1 MKKIIRIPRIIK
13 INWVK
18 ELSIS
23 VVFNNGES
31 RMIDFKKVLK
41 KIGVNDD
48 SPAHILYNP
57 DNFAEVVLEENTL
70 SWHNVIQYITLRN
83 GEKMR
88 VPFEIGADV
97 LYNLSLPEP
106 SENSLR
112 LGQIIRDAR
121 LGSGLTQ
128 EDLAQKSGTTRTYI
142 SRIENNKSDLE
153 ITTLRKIIEIGLGKK
168 LEIKIKGPLF
178 LFQFTSNWKRRRSL

>member
-18 ELSIS
+18 GLSIS

-97 LYNLSLPEP
+97 LYNLSLPVP
-106 SENSLR
+106 SEKSLR

-128 EDLAQKSGTTRTYI
+128 EYLAQKSGSTRTYL

-168 LEIKIKGPLF
+168 LEIKIK
-178 LFQFTSNWKRRRSL
+178 

>member
-13 INWVK
+13 INCVK
-18 ELSIS
+18 GLSIS
-23 VVFNNGES
+23 VIFNNGES

-168 LEIKIKGPLF
+168 LEIKIKCPLL
-178 LFQFTSNWKRRRSL
+178 LFEFKSNWKRRRSL

>member
-1 MKKIIRIPRIIK
+1 
-13 INWVK
+13 
-18 ELSIS
+18 
-23 VVFNNGES
+23 
-31 RMIDFKKVLK
+31 MIDFKKVLK

-70 SWHNVIQYITLRN
+70 SWHNVTQYITLRN

-106 SENSLR
+106 PENFLM

-121 LGSGLTQ
+121 LGSGLIQ

-168 LEIKIKGPLF
+168 LEIKIK
-178 LFQFTSNWKRRRSL
+178 

>member
-13 INWVK
+13 INCVK
-18 ELSIS
+18 GLSIS
-23 VVFNNGES
+23 VIFNNGES

-97 LYNLSLPEP
+97 LYNLSLPKP

-168 LEIKIKGPLF
+168 LEIKIK
-178 LFQFTSNWKRRRSL
+178 